1 MVRVNYPAVNYIKLA
16 ENLGSAGGYYEGIK
30 RAAESSDFIYTLDDD
45 VCLKPDTL
53 FEIAKGFVRLTTR
66 PVEGRKGSRHASSC
80 LQRACKLVK
89 RRVGSI

>member
-1 MVRVNYPAVNYIKLA
+1 MLANLLNDLRIQSRLPDEVIVVDNASLDQTESMVKVNYPAVNYIKLV

-53 FEIAKGFVRLTTR
+53 F
-66 PVEGRKGSRHASSC
+66 
-80 LQRACKLVK
+80 
-89 RRVGSI
+89 